1 MSQMRGE
8 VSNTKRHRFLFQ
20 TIPASDGTAS
30 GSVPTPWG
38 KGPSPPPLSR
48 KSVSGPHS
56 GWRNAE
62 LRHPNQRSD
71 SDEEALRLAGVLIGI
86 YFKSTLNIN
95 I

>member
-1 MSQMRGE
+1 M
-8 VSNTKRHRFLFQ
+8 
-20 TIPASDGTAS
+20 
-30 GSVPTPWG
+30 
-38 KGPSPPPLSR
+38 
-48 KSVSGPHS
+48 SGPHS